1 MCSATSSSS
10 PIKAWAWIKRGASDN
25 SGGIESRKRGK
36 ILTYYVHTTVRFTVV
51 GQYINL
57 KNVVGREGIPYMKFS
72 RRKGW
77 KITGGRLLWR
87 GRGRCVPGVLD
98 HQFRPPPRINNTPGG
113 MISIRALLAPPP
125 TFSSSSFIASLF
137 SGKKTELPSPPIA
150 ERIRFLLL
158 SQPPPPQPFDRA
170 PLLREREGGARR
182 TRREKWKGG
191 RELPFPRGPFDK

>member
-1 MCSATSSSS
+1 M
-10 PIKAWAWIKRGASDN
+10 
-25 SGGIESRKRGK
+25 
-36 ILTYYVHTTVRFTVV
+36 

-158 SQPPPPQPFDRA
+158 SQPPPSPHLSTGLSSSRT
-170 PLLREREGGARR
+170 GGRGEANE
-182 TRREKWKGG
+182 TRKMKGG
-191 RELPFPRGPFDK
+191 KGVTFSSRTVR